1 MRLSPWTVLYFS
13 VYLST
18 ASCATYY
25 FVHDAAIHDAA
36 DLFCSRQFGGGSMS
50 GLSAD
55 FDWGC
60 VPQDVWFW
68 TNQDKYCKLN
78 KFNKPTCKNMS
89 FLNHLGI
96 GKRAFICRTESD
108 MDYDDLDYQ
117 GNNISLC
124 LSPTPY
130 PDTTTEPSTPT
141 PRNPSLVSSS
151 TTHRS
156 SNDADH
162 GWLAG
167 VVLGIIV
174 VLVLIGCA
182 VFFFVKR
189 RKRST
194 TNENGAVNSK
204 SRHVVERS
212 ETITSRIGSAVQKCR
227 QKFQR
232 SSPSRDYEMPNVNR
246 PEREYDQ
253 LNVPMLPVE
262 MVYAEPTAPYT
273 GSVQQDELGYLVSQ
287 GGEFNEYTYIDTT
300 GGDTEEGTGDSAHP
314 QAGMDCGNPVYEDMS
329 RREVITAKRDKPE
342 VDKDSKPKAAG
353 AAGAITRKHEY
364 LNSPV
369 IGRLMTE
376 EQKGVQSKQKKIN
389 ISIVNGTYDDKLCTS
404 SASSRDTPPLAA
416 PGDSKVIPTDDN
428 SESLAKNVKG
438 SNIRNIIL
446 KLQGATDA

>member
-1 MRLSPWTVLYFS
+1 
-13 VYLST
+13 
-18 ASCATYY
+18 
-25 FVHDAAIHDAA
+25 
-36 DLFCSRQFGGGSMS
+36 
-50 GLSAD
+50 
-55 FDWGC
+55 
-60 VPQDVWFW
+60 
-68 TNQDKYCKLN
+68 
-78 KFNKPTCKNMS
+78 
-89 FLNHLGI
+89 
-96 GKRAFICRTESD
+96 
-108 MDYDDLDYQ
+108 
-117 GNNISLC
+117 
-124 LSPTPY
+124 
-130 PDTTTEPSTPT
+130 
-141 PRNPSLVSSS
+141 
-151 TTHRS
+151 
-156 SNDADH
+156 
-162 GWLAG
+162 
-167 VVLGIIV
+167 
-174 VLVLIGCA
+174 
-182 VFFFVKR
+182 
-189 RKRST
+189 
-194 TNENGAVNSK
+194 
-204 SRHVVERS
+204 
-212 ETITSRIGSAVQKCR
+212 
-227 QKFQR
+227 
-232 SSPSRDYEMPNVNR
+232 MPNVNR

-353 AAGAITRKHEY
+353 AARAITRKHEY

-376 EQKGVQSKQKKIN
+376 EQKGVQSKQKKID

-404 SASSRDTPPLAA
+404 SASSRVTPPLAA